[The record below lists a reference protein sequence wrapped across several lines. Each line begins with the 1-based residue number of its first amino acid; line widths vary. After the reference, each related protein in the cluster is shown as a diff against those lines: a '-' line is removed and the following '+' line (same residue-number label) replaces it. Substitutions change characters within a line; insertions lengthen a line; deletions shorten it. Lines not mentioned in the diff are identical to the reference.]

1 VVGGR
6 GGTDRTL
13 RLVKLGCSGEN
24 TGTMLNGGI
33 CSYRRAGSQA
43 AAAVDFLRAHRSRVR
58 LVTIDIGANDIN
70 HCAPDGQVDV
80 SCAVEGLTSIGD
92 NLPQLMG
99 MLRAAAPR
107 GPVLAMTYYDPFL
120 PVWLTGEVGP
130 RPATRPVA

>member
-1 VVGGR
+1 
-6 GGTDRTL
+6 
-13 RLVKLGCSGEN
+13 GEN
-24 TGTMLNGGI
+24 TTTMRYGGI
-33 CSYRRAGSQA
+33 CDSGRSGSQIGA
-43 AAAVDFLRAHRSRVR
+43 AAAFLRAHAGRIR